1 MDATYVPSSRKTLGG
16 CKKRVQKATDTAVT
30 YLGEA
35 TLPSVFDDIL
45 KRGPKFSLEPRSR
58 KHELLAVV
66 HRVADKAP
74 FEEKARCVSEGVD
87 CLMRTWTGR
96 RQPSRDL
103 RPLVAH
109 FQQEG
114 LSLLQADKEASADA
128 FRLPCAGGVHF
139 SHCELLSWHVDTTF
153 CAPSSSTATS
163 STLPARILP
172 IKGTPAP
179 SISSGHGN
187 PVVTMSTDVPLSVQV
202 GGRKYCCRSNC
213 LFLIVLPCPRTLL
226 VCFSDCIS
234 IVGLLLKLSGDVE
247 ENPGP
252 DTMEMI
258 QQVIASQTEILSKLS
273 EMQENQTSS
282 EARILD
288 MQSRLSAIEQKL
300 QTFDESRDRLSKL
313 ETFAERCEIEMTTV
327 SRKLDELENRSRR
340 NNLIVRGVKEEESE
354 SEEDLLQKVN
364 NDIFDKI
371 LKQRVDTIER
381 IHRLGKREPGRD
393 RPIII
398 KLTDFRDKMKIMSNC
413 FNLKGTQFSVNEDF
427 SKRVVEIRKNLWNSC
442 ADERKNGV
450 KAKLI
455 FDKLKIKNT
464 LYAWNEETKQRFKCQ
479 VATSTSNE

>member
-1 MDATYVPSSRKTLGG
+1 MSTDVPLFVQVLTGFFSIALG
-16 CKKRVQKATDTAVT
+16 RAV
-30 YLGEA
+30 
-35 TLPSVFDDIL
+35 S
-45 KRGPKFSLEPRSR
+45 
-58 KHELLAVV
+58 
-66 HRVADKAP
+66 ADSGFNRHP
-74 FEEKARCVSEGVD
+74 
-87 CLMRTWTGR
+87 
-96 RQPSRDL
+96 
-103 RPLVAH
+103 
-109 FQQEG
+109 
-114 LSLLQADKEASADA
+114 ASADA

-187 PVVTMSTDVPLSVQV
+187 PVVTMSTDVPLFVQV

-273 EMQENQTSS
+273 EIQENQTSS

-455 FDKLKIKNT
+455 FDKLKVKNT
-464 LYAWNEETKQRFKCQ
+464 LYTWNEETKQRFKCQ